1 MPAFKP
7 LTIPAAVVLALI
19 PIATHAQDNKP
30 KPLWEIGVA
39 AGAARL
45 PAYPGAKEDV
55 SRALVLPY
63 FIYRGDIFRADQ
75 NTAGAR
81 ILKTP
86 DYEIDV
92 GFGGSLG
99 ASNKEVAAR
108 SGMPSLGTSLE
119 FGPRFKWNI
128 TKPSA
133 DSKMAFALPVRTVLE
148 FKGGVKQ
155 RGLVIEPELSYD
167 VRNAWAGWGI
177 NLKGS
182 ALFGNARL
190 QNYLYGVA
198 PEYATPARNAYAAKS
213 GFVST
218 RIGLAAS
225 RTLSPDST
233 VALFARWDNSGSG
246 ANKDSPLH
254 LKNNGLTIGVGIT
267 YTFWRSGATV
277 AD

>member
-1 MPAFKP
+1 MPALKP
-7 LTIPAAVVLALI
+7 TLQCISIAIAVIPLWAN
-19 PIATHAQDNKP
+19 AQESKP

-39 AGAARL
+39 AGGARL

-63 FIYRGDIFRADQ
+63 IIYRGEVFRADQ

-81 ILKTP
+81 LLKTP

-99 ASNKEVAAR
+99 ASNKEVVAR
-108 SGMPSLGTSLE
+108 AGMPSLGTSLE
-119 FGPRFKWNI
+119 FGPRLKWNI
-128 TKPSA
+128 SKPSA
-133 DSKMAFALPVRTVLE
+133 DSKLTFALPLRTVLE

-177 NLKGS
+177 NLRGS
-182 ALFGNARL
+182 ALYGNARL

-198 PEYATPARNAYAAKS
+198 PQYATTTRNAYLAKS

-218 RIGLAAS
+218 RLGVAAS
-225 RTLSPDST
+225 RSLSPDST
-233 VALFARWDNSGSG
+233 IAVFARWDHSGAG

-254 LKNNGLTIGVGIT
+254 LKNNGLTVGVGIT
-267 YTFWRSGATV
+267 YTFWRSGTAV